1 MVTMPVWL
9 LVVLFL
15 VALAPAA
22 TAAFMLG
29 DLSHDMRRLAVLAR
43 ALSDRLEAGVTWR
56 RPDDRLIA
64 RQVLKEIE
72 RQLMRQG
79 GVQG

>member
-9 LVVLFL
+9 LVVLGL

-43 ALSDRLEAGVTWR
+43 AVSIRIQRNEEASWR
-56 RPDDRLIA
+56 
-64 RQVLKEIE
+64 
-72 RQLMRQG
+72 
-79 GVQG
+79 